1 MIRIAAYS
9 RITNTGL
16 IICLI
21 FFLPNWICAQK
32 WQNLQTFGGSG
43 NENPGDLYCNSEGHC
58 ATGFTFQGKMELEG
72 RTLTSQGGSDFVI
85 LQRPKGSAQY
95 RYFSHGGGP
104 LDEEI
109 VAVRPLSNGSLL
121 CAGVFWR
128 ELVLPDTTLSALDA
142 GKAIFVLSY
151 LPSGRL
157 SWAKVIDGSG
167 LKSVSDVLLN
177 DNGNIWVSGSFSDT
191 LFVEGKKWAAAG
203 QSDLFLLRLEADGR
217 LQWLQHHGVTGST
230 RLAGIAELPGRAVVG
245 LGSFD
250 KSVQFGNDI
259 FAANTSDQDLFIT
272 AWGPDGQVLWARKGG
287 GVYDATAIDITTDDK
302 GGIYFCG
309 NIVGVIRF
317 DNGLSIQSKDGN
329 SDLFLGAYSSSGTLQ
344 WARTFTGEQV
354 QECSR
359 MLWQNKQ
366 IYLSGYTLG
375 RFNYGGKDINPSDGF
390 SSFLAVL
397 DTIGRP
403 ISVEVLDASGGLY
416 TGGLAYSVGGQLQLA
431 GVYRGTGSLET
442 LALPGSSSFDF
453 FTADFSTLVTGI
465 PSILV
470 DDPRFKVFPT
480 PSKDILFIQN
490 TNQAEQYSACIYDA
504 FGRMVQEV
512 KGSPSSLDISRFSTG
527 VYLLQIRQEAKWSLY
542 KIVRQ

>member
-1 MIRIAAYS
+1 MIRIATYS
-9 RITNTGL
+9 RIAKFRL
-16 IICLI
+16 IICLA
-21 FFLPNWICAQK
+21 FFLPNLICAQK
-32 WQNLQTFGGSG
+32 WQNIQTFGGSG
-43 NENPGDLYCNSEGHC
+43 NENPGDLYCNSDGYC
-58 ATGFTFQGKMELEG
+58 ATGFTFQGKMELGG
-72 RTLTSQGGSDFVI
+72 RTLNSQGGSDFVI

-109 VAVRPLSNGSLL
+109 VAVRPLNNGGLL

-191 LFVEGKKWAAAG
+191 LFVEGKKWAATG
-203 QSDLFLLRLEADGR
+203 QSDLFLLRLETDGR
-217 LQWLQHHGVTGST
+217 LQWLQHHGVMGST

-259 FAANTSDQDLFIT
+259 FVANTSDQDLFIT

-287 GVYDATAIDITTDDK
+287 GVYDATPIDITTDDK

-329 SDLFLGAYSSSGTLQ
+329 SDLFLGAYSSSGALQ

-359 MLWQNKQ
+359 MLWQNRQ

-480 PSKDILFIQN
+480 PSKDILYIQN
-490 TNQAEQYSACIYDA
+490 TTQTERYTVRLYDA
-504 FGRMVQEV
+504 FGQVIQEIN
-512 KGSPSSLDISRFSTG
+512 GSPSSLDVSRFSPG
-527 VYLLQIRQEAKWSLY
+527 VYLLQIRQEARWSLY
-542 KIVRQ
+542 KIIVQ

>member
-21 FFLPNWICAQK
+21 FFLPSWICAQK

-58 ATGFTFQGKMELEG
+58 AAGFTFQGKMELGG
-72 RTLTSQGGSDFVI
+72 RTLNSQGGSDFVI

-109 VAVRPLSNGSLL
+109 VAVRPLSNGGLL
-121 CAGVFWR
+121 CTGVFWR
-128 ELVLPDTTLSALDA
+128 ELVLPDTTLFALDA

-287 GVYDATAIDITTDDK
+287 GVYDATPIDITTDDK

-317 DNGLSIQSKDGN
+317 DNGRQHILGFSNENIGNTARQVGLCLEIIIDVSKRNSRFRSDVGKACHGEAPSPEQAGSCGN
-329 SDLFLGAYSSSGTLQ
+329 
-344 WARTFTGEQV
+344 
-354 QECSR
+354 
-359 MLWQNKQ
+359 
-366 IYLSGYTLG
+366 
-375 RFNYGGKDINPSDGF
+375 KDIAFVVPPGHRTAFD
-390 SSFLAVL
+390 
-397 DTIGRP
+397 
-403 ISVEVLDASGGLY
+403 Y
-416 TGGLAYSVGGQLQLA
+416 QL
-431 GVYRGTGSLET
+431 
-442 LALPGSSSFDF
+442 F
-453 FTADFSTLVTGI
+453 
-465 PSILV
+465 
-470 DDPRFKVFPT
+470 
-480 PSKDILFIQN
+480 N
-490 TNQAEQYSACIYDA
+490 
-504 FGRMVQEV
+504 
-512 KGSPSSLDISRFSTG
+512 
-527 VYLLQIRQEAKWSLY
+527 
-542 KIVRQ
+542 